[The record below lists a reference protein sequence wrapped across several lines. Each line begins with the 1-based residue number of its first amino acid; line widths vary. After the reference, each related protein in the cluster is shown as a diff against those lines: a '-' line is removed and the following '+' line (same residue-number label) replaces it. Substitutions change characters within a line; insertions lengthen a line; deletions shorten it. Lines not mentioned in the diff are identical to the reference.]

1 MGKRY
6 TKQKK
11 YLAINSKLKYFAFL
25 VAYFLLYIFAKLFYG
40 KKHNWIIC
48 ERGNDAQDN
57 GFIFFKYLVN
67 NHPNLKPFYLIK
79 KESVEYNKIIQSGR
93 AIQYGSIKHF
103 LMAIG
108 CPVKISSHLFGY
120 APWVQMSTYF
130 RRNKGKDIHVFLQ
143 HGIIKNHHE
152 GLYAD
157 VCKSLDLFV
166 CGAKPEYDFIYNE
179 FHYKNDVPQYTGLA
193 RYDLLIDYE
202 TNNQIVFMPT
212 WRAALSNVSDDAFIK
227 SEFFKN
233 WSSLINNEKVKQCC
247 KENNLTIKFY
257 LHYSLQKFSH
267 LFKGNEVVKIV
278 NFGEEIVQ
286 NLLKES
292 KLLVTDFSS
301 VYFDFGYMRK
311 PVVYFQFDE
320 ATFNDEHYTKG
331 YFDYR
336 RDGFGDVCLKTEEAA
351 DSIIKIIKSNFVVED
366 KYLKRMDANFIYRD
380 NKNCER
386 IYNRICE
393 LLEKK

>member
-1 MGKRY
+1 MSRV
-6 TKQKK
+6 TKN
-11 YLAINSKLKYFAFL
+11 YLKINSHLKYYIFL
-25 VAYFLLYIFAKLFYG
+25 ILYFLIWPLAKLLYG
-40 KKHNWIIC
+40 YKNRWLLC

-57 GFIFFKYLVN
+57 GFVFFQFLIK
-67 NHPNLKPFYLIK
+67 NHPEIKATYLIK
-79 KESVEYNKIIQSGR
+79 KDTPEFDRVFESGKVVMF
-93 AIQYGSIKHF
+93 GSTRHF

-108 CPVKISSHLFGY
+108 CPVKISTHLFGY
-120 APWVQMSTYF
+120 APWVQMSTF
-130 RRNKGKDIHVFLQ
+130 LRRNKTKDKHIFLQ
-143 HGIIKNHHE
+143 HGVIKNHHE
-152 GLYAD
+152 GLYGD

-166 CGAKPEYDFIYNE
+166 CGAKPEYDFIFNE

-193 RYDLLIDYE
+193 RYDLLNDYE
-202 TNNQIVFMPT
+202 TKDQIVFMPT
-212 WRAALSNVSDDAFIK
+212 WRATLSNVDDDAFIE
-227 SEFFKN
+227 SEFYKN
-233 WSSLINNEKVKQCC
+233 WTALISNERITQCC
-247 KENNLTIKFY
+247 KDNNLIIKFY

-267 LFKGNEVVKIV
+267 LFKGNEVVKVI
-278 NFGEEIVQ
+278 NFGEEVVQ
-286 NLLKES
+286 DLLKES

-336 RDGFGDVCLKTEEAA
+336 RDGFGDVCLKIEEAA
-351 DSIIKIIKSNFVVED
+351 DSIIKIIENNFAAED
-366 KYLKRMDANFIYRD
+366 KYLKRMDVNFIYRD

>member
-1 MGKRY
+1 MANNKD
-6 TKQKK
+6 
-11 YLAINSKLKYFAFL
+11 YLKLESKFKYFVFL
-25 VAYFLLYIFAKLFYG
+25 CIYFFFYPACKLLFGNKR
-40 KKHNWIIC
+40 NWVIC

-57 GFIFFKYLVN
+57 GFLFFNYLVKE
-67 NHPNLKPFYLIK
+67 HPELRSIYLIHK
-79 KESVEYNKIIQSGR
+79 NSPEFDKVSKIGKVVEF
-93 AIQYGSIKHF
+93 GSFKHF
-103 LMAIG
+103 LIVIG

-120 APWVQMSTYF
+120 APWVPFSLYY
-130 RRNKGKDIHVFLQ
+130 RRNKTKDLHIFLQ
-143 HGIIKNHHE
+143 HGVIKNIHE
-152 GLYAD
+152 GLFGD

-166 CGAKPEYDFIYNE
+166 CGAKPEYDFIRNE

-193 RYDLLIDYE
+193 RYDLLIDYK
-202 TNNQIVFMPT
+202 TKNQIVFMPT
-212 WRAALSNVSDDAFIK
+212 WRATLSNVSDDVFIK

-233 WSSLINNEKVKQCC
+233 WSTLINNEKVKRCC
-247 KENNLTIKFY
+247 KENNLIIKFY

-278 NFGEEIVQ
+278 NFGEEVVQ

-320 ATFNDEHYTKG
+320 VTFNDEHYTKG

-336 RDGFGDVCLKTEEAA
+336 RDGFGDVCLKNEEAA
-351 DSIIKIIKSNFVVED
+351 DSIIKIIENNFAVED

>member
-1 MGKRY
+1 MKNKSDYLKIKSRC
-6 TKQKK
+6 K
-11 YLAINSKLKYFAFL
+11 YSIFLFLYFILYPFCK
-25 VAYFLLYIFAKLFYG
+25 LLYGRKNIWL
-40 KKHNWIIC
+40 IC

-57 GFIFFKYLVN
+57 GFIFYKYIAHKHTEIQAYFLINESSPEYSKVSMVGRVVN
-67 NHPNLKPFYLIK
+67 FC
-79 KESVEYNKIIQSGR
+79 SF
-93 AIQYGSIKHF
+93 KHF

-108 CPVKISSHLFGY
+108 CSVKISSQLFGY
-120 APWVQMSTYF
+120 APWVQMNTYL
-130 RRNKGKDIHVFLQ
+130 RRNKTKDKHIFLQ

-152 GLYAD
+152 GLYGD

-166 CGAKPEYDFIYNE
+166 CGAKPEYDFINNN

-193 RYDLLIDYE
+193 RYDLLIDFK
-202 TNNQIVFMPT
+202 TKNQIVFMPT
-212 WRAALSNVSDDAFIK
+212 WRAKLSNASDEDFLNSDFYQYWSRLSNNVELMNIC
-227 SEFFKN
+227 KN
-233 WSSLINNEKVKQCC
+233 
-247 KENNLTIKFY
+247 NNLIIKFY
-257 LHYSLQKFSH
+257 LHYSLQKYSH
-267 LFKGNEVVKIV
+267 LFNGNEVVKIV
-278 NFGEEIVQ
+278 RFGEEVVQ
-286 NLLKES
+286 DLLKES

-351 DSIIKIIKSNFVVED
+351 YSIIKIIENNFAVED